1 MSATTTTTTATATK
15 AAAAPAPAEA
25 PDRVPRGD
33 VTASLNFYS
42 PPPTGEAPFNYTDVP
57 PPGEPQRNFSDVV
70 VPVLIRD
77 ARSGSGRGN
86 DPTTAFTLD
95 RDAFAILRGL
105 PPSAEKAFADDA
117 SIERNYYPEVTD
129 LLLANVPGASKVHIF
144 DHTVR
149 RPGPDAARGPVQRAH
164 VDQTAASVE
173 KRVRRYFDGEEA
185 DALLSRR
192 YRLINVWR
200 PLNTG
205 PVESMPLA
213 FASSASVRDGDV
225 VPVEHRY
232 PDGYVGQTAAI
243 RYDEKQE
250 WYYLSGMTG
259 DERILLECF
268 DSESLKAG
276 SGVAGGRVP
285 HSAFA
290 HPRTRDDAVGR
301 ESIEIRALVFGP

>member
-1 MSATTTTTTATATK
+1 MSTTTTTTTTTVT
-15 AAAAPAPAEA
+15 PALAQTEA

-33 VTASLNFYS
+33 VTATLNFYS
-42 PPPTGEAPFNYTDVP
+42 PPPTDEPPFNYTDVP

-70 VPVLIRD
+70 LPVLIRD
-77 ARSGSGRGN
+77 ARGGRNGSGE
-86 DPTTAFTLD
+86 DPTAAFTLD
-95 RDAFAILRGL
+95 RDAFAILRNL
-105 PPSAEKAFADDA
+105 PPSAEKSFTSDA
-117 SIERNYYPEVTD
+117 SIQRNYYPEVTS
-129 LLLANVPGASKVHIF
+129 LLLANVPGSTKVHIF

-149 RPGPDAARGPVQRAH
+149 RSGADAHRTPVHRAH
-164 VDQTAASVE
+164 VDQTAFSVE
-173 KRVRRYFDGEEA
+173 KRVRRYFPKDEA

-200 PLNTG
+200 PLNPG
-205 PVESMPLA
+205 PVESSPLA
-213 FASSASVRDGDV
+213 FASSASVRDEDV

-243 RYDEKQE
+243 RHNEGQE

-259 DERILLECF
+259 DERVLLECF
-268 DSESLKAG
+268 DSESLKPG
-276 SGVAGGRVP
+276 SAVAGGRVP